1 MYEFSDYF
9 SIENAG
15 LPYLNPGEELED
27 YLRLLDMQ
35 LENYLEYKGM
45 GSEQR
50 LFSRGLVITE
60 SELKSYFEMP
70 PLVTMKIITSK
81 IYKLIRN

>member
-1 MYEFSDYF
+1 MYEFNDYF
-9 SIENAG
+9 ISEYADM
-15 LPYLNPGEELED
+15 PYTKPGEELED

-45 GSEQR
+45 GSEQK

-60 SELKSYFEMP
+60 SELRTYFEMP
-70 PLVTMKIITSK
+70 PFFRQR
-81 IYKLIRN
+81 YP